1 MEVLQASI
9 EHIEYVAPLFD
20 SYRQYYGQDADLEGA
35 KKFLLE
41 RIQQNESVI
50 FVALEGS
57 EALGFTQLYPAFSS
71 VSMKRQWIL
80 NDLFVKADVQNLGIG
95 KAILLTAQE
104 FVKNLGY
111 KGLLLET
118 TPDNT
123 KAQKLY
129 ESLGWKREEN
139 FYYYWQA

>member
-1 MEVLQASI
+1 MEILQARI
-9 EHIEYVAPLFD
+9 EHVAVIAPLFD
-20 SYRQYYGQDADLEGA
+20 AYRQYYGQDADLEGA
-35 KKFLLE
+35 KKFLSE

-50 FVALEGS
+50 FVAFKDGQ
-57 EALGFTQLYPAFSS
+57 ALGFMQLYPAFSS

-80 NDLFVKADVQNLGIG
+80 NDLFVKADARNLGVG
-95 KAILLTAQE
+95 KTILQTAQE
-104 FVKNLGY
+104 FIMKLGH

>member
-1 MEVLQASI
+1 MEILQATI
-9 EHIEYVAPLFD
+9 EHVEYVAELFD
-20 SYRQYYGQDADLEGA
+20 AYRQYYGQDSDLEGA
-35 KKFLLE
+35 KKFLSE

-50 FVALEGS
+50 FVAFKDGQ
-57 EALGFTQLYPAFSS
+57 ALGFTQLYPAFSS

-80 NDLFVKADVQNLGIG
+80 NDLFVKADARNLGTG
-95 KAILLTAQE
+95 KAILQTAQE
-104 FVKNLGY
+104 FVKKLGH

-118 TPDNT
+118 TPDNI

-129 ESLGWKREEN
+129 ESLGWKLEEN